1 MMFYVKI
8 YDEKVYNIRVSIGNR
23 KMELVLKMEE
33 VGK

>member
-8 YDEKVYNIRVSIGNR
+8 YDEKVYNICVSIGNR